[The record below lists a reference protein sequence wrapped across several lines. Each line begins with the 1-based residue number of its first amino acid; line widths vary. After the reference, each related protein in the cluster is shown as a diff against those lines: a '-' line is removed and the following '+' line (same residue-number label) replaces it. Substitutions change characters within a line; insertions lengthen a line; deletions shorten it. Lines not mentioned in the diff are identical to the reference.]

1 MSEYQVVVIGAGMA
15 GVATASA
22 LLASNRFK
30 LEDICVLE
38 AQKRIGGRIH
48 TRVFSDELPV
58 KVEAGAAWIHGT
70 EGNPMVELA
79 QKFGI
84 ELEEVSARNPWL
96 HPSSCPGFLIYEGNR
111 LLSEEEVKE
120 TWEWQ
125 DLLLHKIQELALS
138 GEVEGKT
145 LDVVVDGILMEDKE
159 LREVVVSSTN
169 ARERL
174 ALCLHLVETWMGSES
189 HEMQIDAFG
198 EIDLMGDDP
207 GAHCLVPAGMESF
220 LKHLSAPLK
229 NMIRT
234 NSCVA
239 SVNYEDTNTVVIKC
253 IDGSEVKADR
263 VVVTCSL
270 GFLKSGKLQ
279 FYPELPVSKVDAISR
294 SQMGQCMKVMV
305 QFPEA
310 FWPKNASFIT
320 QISDTTGSEI
330 DRVYFP
336 VIFSYYGVKG
346 VPILEGD
353 LIGDKAEAISKTLS
367 DDEIAR
373 ALFLQLQGMFGIDIP
388 EPVGNL
394 ITRWDQDEWARGAYS
409 SVTVDSTYEDPDL
422 LRQPVASR
430 VFFAGEA
437 TNYEHQGA
445 LQAAYLSGKNTLSSS
460 KTVLCSTRFFFCR
473 LPRCC

>member
-1 MSEYQVVVIGAGMA
+1 MSEYRVVVIGAGMA

-30 LEDICVLE
+30 VDDVCVLE

-79 QKFGI
+79 EKFDI
-84 ELEEVSARNPWL
+84 EVQEISARNPWL
-96 HPSSCPGFLIYEGNR
+96 HPSSCPGFFIYEGNR
-111 LLSEEEVKE
+111 QLSVEEVKG

-125 DLLLHKIQELALS
+125 DLLLHKLQEFALS
-138 GEVEGKT
+138 GEREGKA
-145 LDVVVDGILMEDKE
+145 LDVAVEELLVEDE
-159 LREVVVSSTN
+159 QLREIVASCTN

-207 GAHCLVPAGMESF
+207 GAHCLIPVGMESF

-229 NMIRT
+229 SVIRT
-234 NSCVA
+234 NACVT
-239 SVNYEDTNTVVIKC
+239 SINYEDTEDVVIEC
-253 IDGSEVKADR
+253 SDGSKVKADR

-279 FYPELPVSKVDAISR
+279 FYPELPLPKAEVISR

-310 FWPKNASFIT
+310 FWPENASFIA
-320 QISDTTGSEI
+320 QISDATGSEI
-330 DRVYFP
+330 HRIYFP
-336 VIFSYYGVKG
+336 VIFSYYKAKG
-346 VPILEGD
+346 VSILEGD
-353 LIGDKAEAISKTLS
+353 LIGDKAEEVSKTLS

-373 ALFLQLQGMFGIDIP
+373 ALFLQLQEMFGPEIP
-388 EPVGNL
+388 EPVGHF
-394 ITRWDQDEWARGAYS
+394 ITRWDQDEWSRGAYS

-422 LRQPVASR
+422 LRQSVADR

-437 TNYEHQGA
+437 TNYEYQGA
-445 LQAAYLSGKNTLSSS
+445 IQAAYLSGYRATAEIIAEVFPA
-460 KTVLCSTRFFFCR
+460 T
-473 LPRCC
+473 